1 MLDYIVYI
9 SLCERKC
16 IKNDS
21 APPTPKKS
29 NMLPSLPE
37 WKTLYS
43 GGRMGDM
50 WDSEN
55 DDVSKP
61 TKEKKYL
68 QIDYALNCILSI
80 IYYILYIIYYTLL

>member
-1 MLDYIVYI
+1 MPLAGMYI
-9 SLCERKC
+9 SK
-16 IKNDS
+16 IYAYAYAYD
-21 APPTPKKS
+21 PGIPPKKS

-37 WKTLYS
+37 WKTLYPD
-43 GGRMGDM
+43 GRMGDM

-68 QIDYALNCILSI
+68 QRDYAL
-80 IYYILYIIYYTLL
+80 YMYYTIYNTLV